1 MAPAGSLRWF
11 IVSWIVLSMAQ
22 RLKECIFCMAA
33 CGSIK
38 RQAASRACSFSC
50 CLQEEQGGVHPFDEA
65 RKQVI
70 SL

>member
-1 MAPAGSLRWF
+1 MHFLHGRVRLNQTPGSN
-11 IVSWIVLSMAQ
+11 
-22 RLKECIFCMAA
+22 
-33 CGSIK
+33 
-38 RQAASRACSFSC
+38 RACSFSC